1 MTPAIADDIAMA
13 GHDNESAAITAV
25 AARLARAERLLVI
38 TGAGMSADSGLP
50 TYRGVGGLYNDGG
63 TDDGIPIEMAL
74 SGGMYAQRPAL
85 TWKYISQIEQ
95 ACRGARPNAGH
106 QVLARLE
113 KSGRRVTILTQ
124 NVDGFHGQAGSGD
137 VIEMHGNLHQ
147 LRCPA
152 CNHREQVPDFAD
164 LAIPPVC
171 PACDGMLRPRVVL
184 FDEMLPDIA
193 VARYEQAL
201 AEGPDMVMSIGTTA
215 VFPYIAEPIRQAV
228 REGIPTVDINPVASP
243 LSRAVDHHLAMPAAA
258 ALTAIEQALA
268 TPGLGEAAT

>member
-1 MTPAIADDIAMA
+1 MA
-13 GHDNESAAITAV
+13 GHDNESAAVAAV
-25 AARLARAERLLVI
+25 AKRLARAERLLVI

-74 SGGMYAQRPAL
+74 SGGMYARRPAL
-85 TWKYISQIEQ
+85 TWKYISQIER
-95 ACRGARPNAGH
+95 ACRGAGPNAGH
-106 QVLARLE
+106 EVLARLE
-113 KSGRRVTILTQ
+113 EPGRRVTIVTQ
-124 NVDGFHGQAGSGD
+124 NVDGFHGRAGSVD

-147 LRCPA
+147 LHCPA
-152 CNHREQVPDFAD
+152 CDHREQVPDFAG

-171 PACDGMLRPRVVL
+171 PGCDGMLRPRVVL

-201 AEGPDMVMSIGTTA
+201 AQGPDMVMSIGTTA

-228 REGIPTVDINPVASP
+228 CEGIPTVDINPVASA
-243 LSRAVDHHLAMPAAA
+243 LSGAVDHHLAMPAAA
-258 ALTAIEQALA
+258 ALTAIERALV
-268 TPGLGEAAT
+268 AAGPDGIGT

>member
-1 MTPAIADDIAMA
+1 MTPAIADDDVMV
-13 GHDNESAAITAV
+13 GHDNESAAIATV
-25 AARLARAERLLVI
+25 AGLLARAERLLVI

-63 TDDGIPIEMAL
+63 TDEGIPIETAL

-106 QVLARLE
+106 QVLAGLE
-113 KSGRRVTILTQ
+113 QSGRRVTVVTQ
-124 NVDGFHGQAGSGD
+124 NVDGFHARAGSSD

-147 LRCPA
+147 LYCPA
-152 CNHREQVPDFAD
+152 CQHCEQVPDFGG

-184 FDEMLPDIA
+184 FDEMLPDMA

-201 AEGPDMVMSIGTTA
+201 ADGPDMVISIGTTA
-215 VFPYIAEPIRQAV
+215 VFPYIAEPVRQAV
-228 REGIPTVDINPVASP
+228 RERIPTVDINPVANP
-243 LSRAVDHHLAMPAAA
+243 LSRAVDHHLAMPAAR
-258 ALTAIEQALA
+258 ALTAIEQAL
-268 TPGLGEAAT
+268 TSSGVGEAAT